1 MVIVMSLRHGLLAM
15 LSEEPAS
22 GYDLMRRFQEVL
34 GAIWPARH
42 PQIYPELGRL
52 EREGLIEV
60 ESEGS
65 RRRKSYAI
73 TEAGLAEVQRWL
85 AEVDIDHSLRLQP
98 LLRSVFIWLLPPDA
112 IHRHLE
118 REASSYRDLAA
129 RYRLMA
135 AAVDRS
141 EDPASLHHRSTRA
154 ALEAVIRLY
163 SALAEWAD
171 WTQQTMA
178 SRPDGQTPE
187 GHQTARENDR

>member
-1 MVIVMSLRHGLLAM
+1 M
-15 LSEEPAS
+15 LSEGPAS
-22 GYDLMRRFQEVL
+22 GYDLMRRFQEVP
-34 GAIWPARH
+34 GAIWPAQH

-73 TEAGLAEVQRWL
+73 TDAGLAEVQRWL
-85 AEVDIDHSLRLQP
+85 AETDVDHSLRLQP
-98 LLRSVFIWLLPPDA
+98 LLRSVFIWLLPPEA
-112 IHRHLE
+112 IHQHLQ
-118 REASSYRDLAA
+118 REASSYRNLAA

-141 EDPASLHHRSTRA
+141 GDPGSSHQRSTRA

-163 SALAEWAD
+163 AALAEWAD
-171 WTQQTMA
+171 WAQQTMA
-178 SRPDGQTPE
+178 GHPDGQT
-187 GHQTARENDR
+187 HR